1 MRLLIVEDSALIR
14 SVTRL
19 AFPAAAHQLDEAE
32 NGRRALEL
40 LDGTLQ
46 PFDAIV
52 LDLRMPEMTGVEFL
66 QALRKRPVHRDTP
79 VVVASSEAE
88 TSDLV
93 REARQL
99 GVAAIVKKP
108 WKPQEL
114 AEVVS
119 RACRH
124 GVDRS
129 REHS

>member
-19 AFPAAAHQLDEAE
+19 AFPPAMHQLVEAE
-32 NGRRALEL
+32 NGRKALEL
-40 LDGTLQ
+40 LHRTLQ

-52 LDLRMPEMTGVEFL
+52 LDLRMPEMNGVEL
-66 QALRKRPVHRDTP
+66 IQALRERPLHRRTL

-88 TSDLV
+88 TSEVGRTV
-93 REARQL
+93 RQP

-114 AEVVS
+114 AEVV
-119 RACRH
+119 RAACAP
-124 GVDRS
+124 GGAP
-129 REHS
+129 